1 MSCFGKN
8 LNFTSS
14 HVIYARAVVLFA
26 YLLTTPLHGIII
38 LMLLHFLQVLVE
50 FDYVDFM
57 KREWIHV
64 YRAQLHLF
72 LIENTLCMAPRT
84 VAPFSKDGILHP
96 ALVSLFVVDLQNLI
110 AGNCTIYNDVSDV
123 PCTGRQ
129 CWSVEAETAEAGRVP
144 RRLETGLSR
153 LRQTQNSQKMERRRR
168 SGRCQPKSQNQ
179 GGNPSMGR
187 TARLPAGT
195 ALVL

>member
-1 MSCFGKN
+1 M
-8 LNFTSS
+8 
-14 HVIYARAVVLFA
+14 R
-26 YLLTTPLHGIII
+26 
-38 LMLLHFLQVLVE
+38 Q
-50 FDYVDFM
+50 
-57 KREWIHV
+57 
-64 YRAQLHLF
+64 
-72 LIENTLCMAPRT
+72 
-84 VAPFSKDGILHP
+84 APFILVQTAG
-96 ALVSLFVVDLQNLI
+96 ALVSQFVVDLQNLI
-110 AGNCTIYNDVSDV
+110 AGNCTIYNVRFFFISDV

-187 TARLPAGT
+187 TTRLPAGT